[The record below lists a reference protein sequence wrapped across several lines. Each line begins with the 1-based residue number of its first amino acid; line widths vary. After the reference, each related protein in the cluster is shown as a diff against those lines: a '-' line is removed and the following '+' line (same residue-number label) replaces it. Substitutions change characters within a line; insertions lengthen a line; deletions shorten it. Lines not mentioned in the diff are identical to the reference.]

1 MRESGV
7 RGVLGE
13 IAVLGVVDDEIGVL
27 SSLVEDEIGV
37 RGESMKRLGMMESE
51 IKSFWKNKQ
60 QNLKRD

>member
-51 IKSFWKNKQ
+51 IESFWKNKQ

>member
-7 RGVLGE
+7 RGEIGVGE
-13 IAVLGVVDDEIGVL
+13 MVDDEIGVL

-51 IKSFWKNKQ
+51 IESFWKNKQ

>member
-1 MRESGV
+1 M
-7 RGVLGE
+7 
-13 IAVLGVVDDEIGVL
+13 VDDEIGVL

-51 IKSFWKNKQ
+51 IESFWKNKQ